1 MAVRNASWH
10 RDEQQKRVVGL
21 IREQANRNT
30 VCNYASYSSSKQP
43 EASMSTTTRRDPKQQ
58 GPKPPFP
65 GQEQEHPG
73 SERPMQPQVDH
84 GEASYRGSGKLKDH
98 ATIITGGDS
107 GIGRAVALA
116 FAREGADVLISYLSE
131 DDDAQETT
139 RLVQDAGRKAIAIRG
154 DIQDEQHCRQIVER
168 AHREFGR
175 LDVLVNNAAF
185 QMAQQKLEDFT
196 AEQIERTYRTNI
208 IAMYYFCQAAVPKMK
223 KGGSII
229 NVASIQAYEPSPEL
243 LDYAP
248 TKAAIIGFTKALSK
262 LVIKQGIRVNAVAPG
277 PVWTPLIPAT
287 MPQEKTRHFG
297 ENTLFERPAQ
307 PAELAPVFV
316 LLASA
321 EAAYITGEVYGV
333 TGGRTPF

>member
-1 MAVRNASWH
+1 
-10 RDEQQKRVVGL
+10 
-21 IREQANRNT
+21 
-30 VCNYASYSSSKQP
+30 
-43 EASMSTTTRRDPKQQ
+43 MSTATRTDPKQQ
-58 GPKPPFP
+58 GPQPPFP
-65 GQEQEHPG
+65 AQQQAPPG
-73 SERPMQPQVDH
+73 TERQMQPQADH
-84 GEASYRGSGKLKDH
+84 GEQSYRGSGKLQGH
-98 ATIITGGDS
+98 ATLITGGDS

-116 FAREGADVLISYLSE
+116 FAREGADVLISYLCE
-131 DDDAQETT
+131 DNDAKQSAA
-139 RLVQDAGRKAIAIRG
+139 LVEQAGRKAITVRG
-154 DIQDEQHCRQIVER
+154 DIQDEKFCHGLVER
-168 AHREFGR
+168 AYKEFGR

-185 QMAQQKLEDFT
+185 QMAQKKLEDLT
-196 AEQIERTYRTNI
+196 ADQIMRTYRTNI
-208 IAMYYFCQAAVPKMK
+208 ISMYFLCQAAVPKMK

-277 PVWTPLIPAT
+277 PVWTPLIPST
-287 MPQEKTRHFG
+287 MPQEKTQNFG

-307 PAELAPVFV
+307 PGELAPVFV
-316 LLASA
+316 LLASP